1 MWAGIVPYTDRMVH
15 IVVMGVAGCG
25 KSAVARKLGALRGLP
40 WLEGDEFHPSGN
52 VHKMREGIPLD
63 DHDRSGWL
71 HSLCNEMVKYPQ
83 GCVLACSALKSSYRD
98 VFRKTFPHVRFV
110 YLEISPKESLRRVA
124 ERSGHFYP
132 PSLVL
137 SQFDTLQDPLGEAD
151 VLRLDAM
158 GPMHSMAELA
168 DQGLRNL

>member
-1 MWAGIVPYTDRMVH
+1 MTV

-25 KSAVARKLGALRGLP
+25 KSAVARKLAAERGLP
-40 WLEGDEFHPSGN
+40 WIEGDDFHPPAN

-63 DHDRSGWL
+63 DADREGWL
-71 HSLCNEMVKYPQ
+71 GILCDEIRKHPK

-98 VFRKTFPHVRFV
+98 TFRSVSPSLRFV
-110 YLEISPKESLRRVA
+110 YLHITPKESLRRVA

-137 SQFDTLQDPLGEAD
+137 SQFDTLQDPSTEPD
-151 VLRLDAM
+151 VLRVDAM
-158 GPMHSMAELA
+158 GPMGSMVEVV
-168 DQGLRNL
+168 QRGLLQI

>member
-1 MWAGIVPYTDRMVH
+1 MSF

-25 KSAVARKLGALRGLP
+25 KSAVARKLAALRDVP
-40 WLEGDEFHPSGN
+40 WIEGDEFHPHGN

-63 DHDRSGWL
+63 DADRAGWL
-71 HSLCNEMVKYPQ
+71 QSLCQEMQKHPQ
-83 GCVLACSALKSSYRD
+83 GCVMACSALKRSYRD
-98 VFRKTFPHVRFV
+98 IFRKAVPGVHFV
-110 YLEISPKESLRRVA
+110 YLHITPKESLRRVG

-137 SQFDTLQDPLGEAD
+137 SQFDTLEDPSNEAD

-158 GPMHSMAELA
+158 GPMHSMADLA
-168 DQGLRNL
+168 QAGLRKL